1 MKKGRRLFPWVCI
14 FCCFIFIIL
23 YITTVKSSPIER
35 ILTKRGYILDRE
47 GNPLVISRDHYRA
60 YLLIKGKAMIG
71 DDLSPVVRKYLAQGV
86 NLPEKGVFLLSDS
99 LTQEEAELL
108 KREDNVFVEWS
119 FERKVIYPGLEAL
132 VGRVSNQDGVAGL
145 EKAFD
150 DSLKQGKSLQVSLS
164 LDTIKRIS
172 NLGKKVKDL
181 EEILVAKRNGE
192 LLAFY
197 SLFTTPF
204 FEKPFLLPPYLL
216 PSYEFST
223 LEWEFGKQEVKKD
236 GEYLRITPLHLVQ
249 AELRRIN
256 GENTRLTILPRIG
269 AEEATIKSSDSSS
282 QEAKEE
288 ILVLPSQEKSIHLLS
303 GKERVILVVRNG
315 VEPRNLLPL
324 FKDSG
329 VLR

>member
-1 MKKGRRLFPWVCI
+1 MKKGRRLFPWVGI

-60 YLLIKGKAMIG
+60 YLLIKGKGIIG

-119 FERKVIYPGLEAL
+119 LERKVIYPGLEAF
-132 VGRVSNQDGVAGL
+132 VGRVSNQEGVAGL

-150 DSLKQGKSLQVSLS
+150 DSLKQGDSLQVSLS
-164 LDTIKRIS
+164 LETIKRVS
-172 NLGKKVKDL
+172 NLGKKAKDL

-256 GENTRLTILPRIG
+256 GENTRLTVLPRFG

-315 VEPRNLLPL
+315 VEPRKLLPL

-329 VLR
+329 LLR

>member
-1 MKKGRRLFPWVCI
+1 MKKGRRLFPWVGI

-35 ILTKRGYILDRE
+35 ILTKRGYVLDRE

-119 FERKVIYPGLEAL
+119 LERKVIYPGLEAL
-132 VGRVSNQDGVAGL
+132 VGRVRNQEGVAGL

-150 DSLKQGKSLQVSLS
+150 DSLKQGDSLQVSLS

-172 NLGKKVKDL
+172 NLGKKTKDL

-197 SLFTTPF
+197 SLSTTPF
-204 FEKPFLLPPYLL
+204 FEKPFLLPPNLL

-223 LEWEFGKQEVKKD
+223 LEWEFGKQEVKKE
-236 GEYLRITPLHLVQ
+236 GEYLRIKPLHLVQ

-256 GENTRLTILPRIG
+256 GENTRLTVLPRFG
-269 AEEATIKSSDSSS
+269 AEEATIKSSGSSS

-315 VEPRNLLPL
+315 VEPRKLLPL

-329 VLR
+329 LLR

>member
-1 MKKGRRLFPWVCI
+1 MKKGRRLFPWVGI

-35 ILTKRGYILDRE
+35 ILTKRGYVLDRE

-119 FERKVIYPGLEAL
+119 LERKVIYPGLEAL
-132 VGRVSNQDGVAGL
+132 VGRVRNQEGVAGL

-150 DSLKQGKSLQVSLS
+150 DSLKQGDSLQVSLS

-172 NLGKKVKDL
+172 NLGKKTKDL

-197 SLFTTPF
+197 SLSTTPF
-204 FEKPFLLPPYLL
+204 FEKPFLLPPNLL

-223 LEWEFGKQEVKKD
+223 LEWEFGKQEVKKE
-236 GEYLRITPLHLVQ
+236 GEYLRIKPLHLVQ

-256 GENTRLTILPRIG
+256 GEDTGLTVLPRFG
-269 AEEATIKSSDSSS
+269 AEEATIKSSGSSS

-315 VEPRNLLPL
+315 VEPRKLLPL

-329 VLR
+329 LLR

>member
-1 MKKGRRLFPWVCI
+1 MKKGRRLFSWVCI
-14 FCCFIFIIL
+14 FCCFTFIIL
-23 YITTVKSSPIER
+23 YITTVKSSPIEKG
-35 ILTKRGYILDRE
+35 LPKRGYILDRE

-60 YLLIKGKAMIG
+60 YLLVKGKAMIG

-86 NLPEKGVFLLSDS
+86 NLPKKGVFLLSDS

-108 KREDNVFVEWS
+108 KRENNVFVEWS
-119 FERKVIYPGLEAL
+119 YERKVIYPGLEAL
-132 VGRVSNQDGVAGL
+132 IGRVSNQDGVTGL

-172 NLGKKVKDL
+172 NLGKKLKDL

-192 LLAFY
+192 LLGFY

-204 FEKPFLLPPYLL
+204 FEKPFLLPPSLL

-223 LEWEFGKQEVKKD
+223 FEWEFGKQEVKKD
-236 GEYLRITPLHLVQ
+236 GDYLRITPLHLVQ

-256 GENTRLTILPRIG
+256 GENTRLTVLPRYG
-269 AEEATIKSSDSSS
+269 AEEEPIKSLDSSS

-303 GKERVILVVRNG
+303 GRERVILVVRNG

-329 VLR
+329 LLR

>member
-1 MKKGRRLFPWVCI
+1 
-14 FCCFIFIIL
+14 
-23 YITTVKSSPIER
+23 
-35 ILTKRGYILDRE
+35 
-47 GNPLVISRDHYRA
+47 
-60 YLLIKGKAMIG
+60 
-71 DDLSPVVRKYLAQGV
+71 
-86 NLPEKGVFLLSDS
+86 
-99 LTQEEAELL
+99 
-108 KREDNVFVEWS
+108 
-119 FERKVIYPGLEAL
+119 
-132 VGRVSNQDGVAGL
+132 
-145 EKAFD
+145 
-150 DSLKQGKSLQVSLS
+150 
-164 LDTIKRIS
+164 
-172 NLGKKVKDL
+172 
-181 EEILVAKRNGE
+181 

-256 GENTRLTILPRIG
+256 GENTRLTVLPRFG

-315 VEPRNLLPL
+315 VEPRKLLPL

-329 VLR
+329 LLR

>member
-1 MKKGRRLFPWVCI
+1 
-14 FCCFIFIIL
+14 
-23 YITTVKSSPIER
+23 
-35 ILTKRGYILDRE
+35 
-47 GNPLVISRDHYRA
+47 
-60 YLLIKGKAMIG
+60 
-71 DDLSPVVRKYLAQGV
+71 VVRKYLAQGV

-150 DSLKQGKSLQVSLS
+150 DSLKQGNSLQVSLS

-197 SLFTTPF
+197 SLSTTPF

-223 LEWEFGKQEVKKD
+223 LEWEFGKQEVKKE

-256 GENTRLTILPRIG
+256 GENTRLTVLPRFE
-269 AEEATIKSSDSSS
+269 AEEATIKSSGSSS

-315 VEPRNLLPL
+315 VEPRKLLPL

-329 VLR
+329 LLR

>member
-1 MKKGRRLFPWVCI
+1 MKKGRRLFSWVCI

-23 YITTVKSSPIER
+23 YITTVKGTPIEKG
-35 ILTKRGYILDRE
+35 LPKRGYILDRE

-60 YLLIKGKAMIG
+60 YLLVKGKAMIG

-86 NLPEKGVFLLSDS
+86 NLPKKGVFLLSDS

-132 VGRVSNQDGVAGL
+132 IGRVSNQEGVAGL

-172 NLGKKVKDL
+172 NLGKRVKDL

-192 LLAFY
+192 LLGFY

-249 AELRRIN
+249 AELRRLN
-256 GENTRLTILPRIG
+256 GEDTRLTVLPRIG

-303 GKERVILVVRNG
+303 GRERVILVVRNG
-315 VEPRNLLPL
+315 VEPRKLLPL

>member
-1 MKKGRRLFPWVCI
+1 MKKGRRLFPWVGI

-47 GNPLVISRDHYRA
+47 GNPLVISRYHYRA

-119 FERKVIYPGLEAL
+119 LERKVIYPGLEAL
-132 VGRVSNQDGVAGL
+132 VGRVRNQDGVAGL

-150 DSLKQGKSLQVSLS
+150 DSLKQGNSLRVSLT

-181 EEILVAKRNGE
+181 EEIFVAKRNGE

-197 SLFTTPF
+197 SLSTTPF
-204 FEKPFLLPPYLL
+204 FEKPFLLPPSLL

-256 GENTRLTILPRIG
+256 GEDTGLTVLPRFG
-269 AEEATIKSSDSSS
+269 AEEATIKSSGSSS

-315 VEPRNLLPL
+315 VEPRKLLPL

-329 VLR
+329 LLR

>member
-1 MKKGRRLFPWVCI
+1 
-14 FCCFIFIIL
+14 
-23 YITTVKSSPIER
+23 
-35 ILTKRGYILDRE
+35 
-47 GNPLVISRDHYRA
+47 
-60 YLLIKGKAMIG
+60 
-71 DDLSPVVRKYLAQGV
+71 
-86 NLPEKGVFLLSDS
+86 
-99 LTQEEAELL
+99 
-108 KREDNVFVEWS
+108 VEWS

-132 VGRVSNQDGVAGL
+132 IGRVSNQEGVAGL

-256 GENTRLTILPRIG
+256 GENTRLTVLPRFG

-315 VEPRNLLPL
+315 VEPRKLLPL

-329 VLR
+329 LLR

>member
-1 MKKGRRLFPWVCI
+1 MKKGRRLFPWVGI

-119 FERKVIYPGLEAL
+119 LERKVIYPGLEAL
-132 VGRVSNQDGVAGL
+132 VGRVRNQEGVAGL

-150 DSLKQGKSLQVSLS
+150 DSLKQGDSLQVSLS

-172 NLGKKVKDL
+172 NLGKKTKDL

-197 SLFTTPF
+197 SLSTTPF
-204 FEKPFLLPPYLL
+204 FEKPFLLPPNLL

-223 LEWEFGKQEVKKD
+223 LEWEFGKQEVKKE
-236 GEYLRITPLHLVQ
+236 GEYLRIKPLHLVQ

-256 GENTRLTILPRIG
+256 GEDTGLTVLPRFG
-269 AEEATIKSSDSSS
+269 AEEATIKSSGSSS

-315 VEPRNLLPL
+315 VEPRKLLPL

-329 VLR
+329 LLR

>member
-1 MKKGRRLFPWVCI
+1 MKKGRRLFPWVGI

-71 DDLSPVVRKYLAQGV
+71 DDLSPVVRKYFAQGV

-132 VGRVSNQDGVAGL
+132 VGRVRNQDGVAGL

-150 DSLKQGKSLQVSLS
+150 DSLKQGNSLRVSLS

-172 NLGKKVKDL
+172 NLGKKTKDL

-192 LLAFY
+192 LLGFY
-197 SLFTTPF
+197 SLSTTPF

-216 PSYEFST
+216 PSYEFSA

-256 GENTRLTILPRIG
+256 GEDTGLTVLPRFG
-269 AEEATIKSSDSSS
+269 AEEATIKSSGSSS

-315 VEPRNLLPL
+315 VEPRKLLPL

-329 VLR
+329 LLR

>member
-1 MKKGRRLFPWVCI
+1 MKKGRRLFPWVGI

-35 ILTKRGYILDRE
+35 ILTKRGYVLDRE

-119 FERKVIYPGLEAL
+119 LERKVIYPGLEAL
-132 VGRVSNQDGVAGL
+132 VGRVRNQDGVAGL

-150 DSLKQGKSLQVSLS
+150 DSLKQGNSLQVSLS

-172 NLGKKVKDL
+172 NLGKKTKDL

-197 SLFTTPF
+197 SLSTTPF
-204 FEKPFLLPPYLL
+204 FEKPFLLPPNLL

-223 LEWEFGKQEVKKD
+223 LEWEFGKQEVKKE
-236 GEYLRITPLHLVQ
+236 GEYLRIKPLHLVQ

-256 GENTRLTILPRIG
+256 GEDTGLTVLPRFG
-269 AEEATIKSSDSSS
+269 AEEATIKSSGSSS

-315 VEPRNLLPL
+315 VEPRKLLPL

-329 VLR
+329 LLR

>member
-1 MKKGRRLFPWVCI
+1 MKKGRRLFPWVGI

-47 GNPLVISRDHYRA
+47 GNPLVISRYHYRA

-119 FERKVIYPGLEAL
+119 LERKVIYPGLEAL
-132 VGRVSNQDGVAGL
+132 VGRVRNQDGLAGL

-150 DSLKQGKSLQVSLS
+150 DSLKQGNSLRVSLT
-164 LDTIKRIS
+164 LETIKRIS
-172 NLGKKVKDL
+172 NLGKKTKYL
-181 EEILVAKRNGE
+181 EEILVAKKNGE

-197 SLFTTPF
+197 SLSTTPF
-204 FEKPFLLPPYLL
+204 FEKPFLLPPSLL

-256 GENTRLTILPRIG
+256 GEDTGLTVLPRFG
-269 AEEATIKSSDSSS
+269 AEEATIKSSGSYS

-315 VEPRNLLPL
+315 VEPRKLLPL

-329 VLR
+329 LLR